1 MVYSKKRIPG
11 YLFCIL
17 VVLLIMIAVGCAPK
31 VNISVQMPAEI
42 NTEGIKKVAI
52 GKFEIAYI
60 EESVQLERNGV
71 WVTRQIKLTK
81 EQKVAISD
89 QIRAKIINVLG
100 ATPYFSLVYT
110 DEFAKLENDA
120 ALQEMVSA
128 EGYKSDAVDAVING
142 KIWLE
147 MQKTD
152 GSDISKVE
160 MNFVQGGRAD
170 SLNVT
175 VEKVVWWPY
184 KSMRGN
190 MTLEMKMTRLIPT
203 EVVAVNLDSRT
214 FSHRTGGKPEGY
226 LGSILSA
233 TQSLRDGIGAKNGK
247 IETSDAVYPSFEQLI
262 SDLATSI
269 ATNFIRRIAV
279 TEKVVGYQ
287 IAEGGD
293 ERAKMLIQAGA
304 YEMGIERLQ
313 KVTSREKNPN
323 DLYNLGLSYEAI
335 GEYGLARVLYND
347 AWERNKENLIFAQGI
362 GRIERILREYPQI
375 KRQLSE
381 KSN

>member
-1 MVYSKKRIPG
+1 MVNSKKRIPG
-11 YLFCIL
+11 YLYS
-17 VVLLIMIAVGCAPK
+17 VLIFLLMLIAVGCAPK

-42 NTEGIKKVAI
+42 DTEGIKKVAI

-71 WVTRQIKLTK
+71 WATRQIKLSK
-81 EQKVAISD
+81 AQKLAISD
-89 QIRAKIINVLG
+89 QIRAKIVNVLG

-110 DEFAKLENDA
+110 DEFANLENDA

-128 EGYKSDAVDAVING
+128 EGYKSNEVDAVING

-147 MQKTD
+147 LQKTD
-152 GSDISKVE
+152 GSDVSKVE
-160 MNFVQGGRAD
+160 MDFVQGGKAN

-190 MTLEMKMTRLIPT
+190 LTLEMKMTRLIPT
-203 EVVAVNLDSRT
+203 EVVAINLDSRT
-214 FSHRTGGKPEGY
+214 FSHRTGGKPADY

-233 TQSLRDGIGAKNGK
+233 TQSLRDGMGTNNGK
-247 IETSDAVYPSFEQLI
+247 IENSDAVYPSFEQLI

-279 TEKVVGYQ
+279 TVKVVGYA

-293 ERAKMLIQAGA
+293 ERAKLLIQAGA

-313 KVTSREKNPN
+313 SVTTRAKNPD

-335 GEYGLARVLYND
+335 GEYGLAGIMYND

>member
-1 MVYSKKRIPG
+1 MVYSNMKISTLL
-11 YLFCIL
+11 YSML
-17 VVLLIMIAVGCAPK
+17 VFLLLLVAVGCAPK

-52 GKFEIAYI
+52 GKFEIAFI
-60 EESVQLERNGV
+60 EESIQLERNGN
-71 WVTRQIKLTK
+71 WVTKKIKLT
-81 EQKVAISD
+81 EAQKQAISD
-89 QIRAKIINVLG
+89 QVRAKIVNVLS

-120 ALQEMVSA
+120 ALQDMISA
-128 EGYKSDAVDAVING
+128 EGYKSKEVDAIING

-152 GSDISKVE
+152 GSDVSKAE
-160 MNFVQGGRAD
+160 LDYVQGGGSK
-170 SLNVT
+170 SLSVS

-190 MTLEMKMTRLIPT
+190 MTLEMKMTRLVPT
-203 EVVAVNLDSRT
+203 EVIAINLDTRT
-214 FSHRTGGKPEGY
+214 FSHRTGGKPSGV
-226 LGSILSA
+226 LGSFVSA
-233 TQSLRDGIGAKNGK
+233 TQSLRDGVGAKNGK
-247 IETSDAVYPSFEQLI
+247 IENSDAVYPSFDQLI

-269 ATNFIRRIAV
+269 ATNFIRRVAV
-279 TEKVVGYQ
+279 TEKVVSYQ
-287 IAEGGD
+287 IADGGD
-293 ERAKMLIQAGA
+293 SQAKMLIQAGA
-304 YEMGIERLQ
+304 YQMGIERLQ
-313 KVTSREKNPN
+313 SVTAREKNPD

-335 GEYGLARVLYND
+335 GEYGLAGILYND
-347 AWERNKENLIFAQGI
+347 AWERDKETLIFAQGI
-362 GRIERILREYPQI
+362 GRIERILREYPQV

>member
-1 MVYSKKRIPG
+1 MVYLKKRIPG
-11 YLFCIL
+11 YLFSIL

-60 EESVQLERNGV
+60 EESAQLERNGV

-81 EQKVAISD
+81 EQKLAISD
-89 QIRAKIINVLG
+89 QIRAKIVNVLG

-128 EGYKSDAVDAVING
+128 EGYKSDDVDAVING

-203 EVVAVNLDSRT
+203 EVVAINLDSRT

-226 LGSILSA
+226 LSSILSA
-233 TQSLRDGIGAKNGK
+233 TQSLREGIGAKNGK

-313 KVTSREKNPN
+313 KVTSREKDPN

-347 AWERNKENLIFAQGI
+347 AWERDKENLIFAQGI